1 MSRVKNPSEK
11 KRQSLAKDHRAFA
24 LEGNKTFRSAW
35 RQKKARANREFRR
48 ASKIALAGRTEI
60 DASET
65 TSGMPTKVTRSLE
78 KVRVTSLAQSIFVK
92 NDGTR
97 LRWRIWKNPETLE
110 ALISTMTS
118 RAEK

>member
-48 ASKIALAGRTEI
+48 ASPLAGRTEI
-60 DASET
+60 DVSEA

-78 KVRVTSLAQSIFVK
+78 KVCVTSLAQSIFVK

-118 RAEK
+118 RAKK